1 MNAVQFF
8 DHWNRVWRDLMRGVA
23 MLRDEQ
29 LGFRPSQAYPR
40 TVAGILLHIT
50 DLEAGWIHF
59 VIRRSLP
66 GWPQSDPARFATVP
80 ALRTEMERIHKE
92 TMDYLATVP
101 VEEFTRIVAVPNDG
115 SPKLGWILWH
125 VFEQEIHHRGEFFL
139 CLSLL
144 GMERPEIDRPG

>member
-23 MLRDEQ
+23 MLRDEH
-29 LGFRPSQAYPR
+29 LAFRPSQAYPR
-40 TVAGILLHIT
+40 TIGGILLHIA
-50 DLEAGWIHF
+50 DLEAGWIHY
-59 VIRRSLP
+59 VIRRRLP
-66 GWPQSDPARFATVP
+66 AWPQTDPSRFTSVAAVR
-80 ALRTEMERIHKE
+80 AEMERVHKE

>member
-1 MNAVQFF
+1 
-8 DHWNRVWRDLMRGVA
+8 LMRGVA
-23 MLRDEQ
+23 MLRDEH
-29 LGFRPSQAYPR
+29 LTFRPSQAYPR
-40 TVAGILLHIT
+40 TVGGILLHIT
-50 DLEAGWIHF
+50 DLEAGWIHY
-59 VIRRSLP
+59 VIRRSLTA
-66 GWPQSDPARFATVP
+66 WPQTDPTRFTSVV
-80 ALRTEMERIHKE
+80 ALRAEMERIHKE